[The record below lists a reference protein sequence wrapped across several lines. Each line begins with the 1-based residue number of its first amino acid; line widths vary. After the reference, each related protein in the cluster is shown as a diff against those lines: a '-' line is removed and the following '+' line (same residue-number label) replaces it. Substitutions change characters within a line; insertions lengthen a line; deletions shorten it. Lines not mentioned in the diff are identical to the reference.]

1 MKIHLT
7 QLRWRKEI
15 GGPPKKMDA
24 ASVQAMLCEARLN
37 TKNA

>member
-1 MKIHLT
+1 MKSRLM
-7 QLRWRKEI
+7 QLQWGKKWWSTED
-15 GGPPKKMDA
+15 KMDA